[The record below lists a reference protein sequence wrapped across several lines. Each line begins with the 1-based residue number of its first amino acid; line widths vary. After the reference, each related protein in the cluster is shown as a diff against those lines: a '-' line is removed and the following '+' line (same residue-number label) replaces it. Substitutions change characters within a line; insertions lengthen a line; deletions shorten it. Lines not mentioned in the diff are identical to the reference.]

1 MQMKTFPVPV
11 VPFGPGSQPEGD
23 AVLDY
28 MPMPQAMHTFVAP
41 SLPERADARA
51 LDVVRG
57 ILLTVLDALDACRR
71 GEQPAPIDL
80 TACDADALR
89 ILNAVLGE
97 GEVSARIDTADAGS
111 VLIQETVFAGVWR
124 IAEDGLA
131 GRAERIEV
139 GGAPAAL
146 AAAAH
151 AAAAPELPVSDT
163 HPSGV
168 MNAPAIL
175 TEVRD
180 QVARWRAGDAPH
192 VINLTLLPLS
202 SEDGAFIDAVLGGG
216 PVSVLSRGYGNCRI
230 ASTGVVH
237 CWRIAYFNSQ
247 DTLILNTIE
256 ITDLPEI
263 VQAAPEDIDDS
274 HERLA
279 QLIDWVEE
287 A

>member
-124 IAEDGLA
+124 IAEDGPA

-151 AAAAPELPVSDT
+151 AAAAPELPASDA

-202 SEDGAFIDAVLGGG
+202 SEDGAFIDVVLGGG

>member
-11 VPFGPGSQPEGD
+11 VPFGPGSQPEVD

-124 IAEDGLA
+124 IAEDGPA

-175 TEVRD
+175 TEVCD
-180 QVARWRAGDAPH
+180 QVARWRAGAAPH

>member
-11 VPFGPGSQPEGD
+11 VLFGPGSQPEGD

-124 IAEDGLA
+124 IAEDGPA

-146 AAAAH
+146 AVAAH

-180 QVARWRAGDAPH
+180 QVARWRAGAAPH

>member
-11 VPFGPGSQPEGD
+11 VPFGPGSQSEGD

-124 IAEDGLA
+124 IAEDGPA

-146 AAAAH
+146 AVAAH

-180 QVARWRAGDAPH
+180 QVARWRAGAAPH

>member
-11 VPFGPGSQPEGD
+11 VPFGPGSQSEGD

-124 IAEDGLA
+124 IAEDGPA

-146 AAAAH
+146 AVAAH

>member
-124 IAEDGLA
+124 IAEDGPA

-151 AAAAPELPVSDT
+151 AAAAPELPASDT

-180 QVARWRAGDAPH
+180 QVARWRASDAPH

>member
-124 IAEDGLA
+124 IAEDGPA

>member
-80 TACDADALR
+80 TVCDADALR

-124 IAEDGLA
+124 IAEDGPA

-146 AAAAH
+146 AVAAH

>member
-41 SLPERADARA
+41 SLPERADARV

-57 ILLTVLDALDACRR
+57 ILLAVLDALDACRR

-124 IAEDGLA
+124 IAEDGPA

-146 AAAAH
+146 AVAAH

-180 QVARWRAGDAPH
+180 QVARWRAGAAPH

>member
-124 IAEDGLA
+124 IAEDGPA

-146 AAAAH
+146 AVAAH
-151 AAAAPELPVSDT
+151 AAAAPELPASDT

-180 QVARWRAGDAPH
+180 QVARWRAGAAPH

>member
-1 MQMKTFPVPV
+1 
-11 VPFGPGSQPEGD
+11 
-23 AVLDY
+23 
-28 MPMPQAMHTFVAP
+28 
-41 SLPERADARA
+41 
-51 LDVVRG
+51 
-57 ILLTVLDALDACRR
+57 
-71 GEQPAPIDL
+71 
-80 TACDADALR
+80 
-89 ILNAVLGE
+89 
-97 GEVSARIDTADAGS
+97 
-111 VLIQETVFAGVWR
+111 
-124 IAEDGLA
+124 
-131 GRAERIEV
+131 
-139 GGAPAAL
+139 AAL

-151 AAAAPELPVSDT
+151 AAAAPELPASDT

-180 QVARWRAGDAPH
+180 QVARWRAGAAPH

>member
-124 IAEDGLA
+124 IAEDGPA

-146 AAAAH
+146 AVAAH

>member
-28 MPMPQAMHTFVAP
+28 MAMPQAMHTFVAP

-124 IAEDGLA
+124 IAEDGPA

-151 AAAAPELPVSDT
+151 AAAAPELPASDT

-180 QVARWRAGDAPH
+180 QVARWRAGAAPH

>member
-1 MQMKTFPVPV
+1 MQMKSFPVPV

-41 SLPERADARA
+41 SLPQRADARA
-51 LDVVRG
+51 LDAVRG
-57 ILLTVLDALDACRR
+57 ILRAVLGALDACRR
-71 GEQPAPIDL
+71 GERPAAIDL

-97 GEVSARIDTADAGS
+97 GEVSARIDTADTGS
-111 VLIQETVFAGVWR
+111 VLIQETVFGGVWR
-124 IAEDGLA
+124 IAEDGPT
-131 GRAERIEV
+131 GRLDRIEV

-151 AAAAPELPVSDT
+151 ASAARAVPVSDT

-180 QVARWRAGDAPH
+180 QVARWRAGAAPH

-202 SEDGAFIDAVLGGG
+202 PEDGAFIDAVLGGG

-230 ASTGVVH
+230 ASTGIVN

-256 ITDLPEI
+256 ITDLPEV

>member
-124 IAEDGLA
+124 IAEDGPA

-146 AAAAH
+146 AVAAH

-180 QVARWRAGDAPH
+180 QVARWRAGAAPH

>member
-124 IAEDGLA
+124 IAEDGPA

-180 QVARWRAGDAPH
+180 QVARWRAGAAPH

-256 ITDLPEI
+256 ITNLPEI

>member
-124 IAEDGLA
+124 IAEDGPA

-151 AAAAPELPVSDT
+151 AAAAPELPASDT

-180 QVARWRAGDAPH
+180 QVARWRAGAAPH

-230 ASTGVVH
+230 ASTAVVH